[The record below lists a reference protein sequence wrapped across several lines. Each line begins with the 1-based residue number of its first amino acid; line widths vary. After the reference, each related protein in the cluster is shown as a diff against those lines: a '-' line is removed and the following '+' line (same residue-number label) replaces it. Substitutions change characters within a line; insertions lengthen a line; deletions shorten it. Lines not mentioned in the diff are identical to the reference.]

1 MHVDGEIMKTVAK
14 SLRRQIDAKNTP
26 AARSSPDRSK
36 GPSHR
41 ERVLIE
47 FPVRLLQQTDAAARA
62 LNRNRSELIRSAVER
77 FLNDM
82 EAKKFEE
89 QLAAAYAANSKMN
102 RDICH
107 EFAAVDREG
116 F

>member
-1 MHVDGEIMKTVAK
+1 MKKEAK
-14 SLRRQIDAKNTP
+14 PLWRQMDTRKTST
-26 AARSSPDRSK
+26 ARPSPNRSE

-41 ERVLIE
+41 ERVLVE
-47 FPVRLLQQTDAAARA
+47 FPVPLLQRTDAAARE

-89 QLAAAYAANSKMN
+89 QLAAAYAANSRMN
-102 RDICH
+102 RELCK
-107 EFAAVDREG
+107 EFEVVDREG